1 MSRIW
6 DLMRAVE
13 TQAGAN
19 RGIPETTEPIRERRC
34 APRSWTFSPVLVYG
48 YMADNEPFHE
58 GTEALHVNA
67 GGGLITL
74 TSGVV
79 EGQTLILINK
89 RNEKEEK
96 CRVVC
101 RRSGYLHRAAVAVKF
116 LELSPDFWS

>member
-6 DLMRAVE
+6 DSLKDVE
-13 TQAGAN
+13 SREGTN
-19 RGIPETTEPIRERRC
+19 RGIPNATQPTPERRC

-48 YMADNEPFHE
+48 YTPENEPFHE

-74 TSGVV
+74 TSGVA

-89 RNEKEEK
+89 KNEKEEK

-101 RRSGYLHRAAVAVKF
+101 RRSGYLHRTAVAVKF
-116 LELSPDFWS
+116 LEPSPDFWR

>member
-6 DLMRAVE
+6 DMMKAVE
-13 TQAGAN
+13 ADAAAKG
-19 RGIPETTEPIRERRC
+19 GIPEAGQPTAERRC

-48 YMADNEPFHE
+48 YTAENEPFHE

-67 GGGLITL
+67 GGALITL
-74 TSGVV
+74 TCGVA
-79 EGQTLILINK
+79 EGQTLILYNK
-89 RNEKEEK
+89 RNEKEQR

>member
-1 MSRIW
+1 MSKIW
-6 DLMRAVE
+6 DMMKAVE
-13 TQAGAN
+13 ADAGPK
-19 RGIPETTEPIRERRC
+19 RGTPEAAQPIPERRC

-48 YMADNEPFHE
+48 YTPENEPFHE

-74 TSGVV
+74 TSGVA

-101 RRSGYLHRAAVAVKF
+101 RRSGYLNRAAVAVKF